1 VNRNVII
8 ATAIVCVV
16 ALLVGGWLFLRSR
29 RPPPIQFGCVKE
41 TQRVEVTDGRFMT
54 GVVEEGKSYE
64 ALIGFYQCNLPQRGD
79 VVLYRF
85 SPLSDPVIKIVRAV
99 EGDRFELVADKARGA
114 WNLKI
119 NGHIHTYNEEPY
131 FFGGR
136 GKPTL
141 GLYEKDRNN
150 TLGPNEVILFSL
162 VPPGI
167 NDSGMF
173 GLVHKNDLIAKIRLP

>member
-1 VNRNVII
+1 MSRNFII
-8 ATAIVCVV
+8 AIGIVSGI
-16 ALLVGGWLFLRSR
+16 ALLVGGLLFFRSR
-29 RPPPIQFGCVKE
+29 RPPPIQFGCVQE
-41 TQRVEVTDGRFMT
+41 TQKVEVTDGRFMT
-54 GVVEEGKSYE
+54 GVVEEGKTYE
-64 ALIGFYQCNLPQRGD
+64 ALIGFYQCNKPQRGD

-85 SPLSDPVIKIVRAV
+85 SSSSDPVIKIVRAV

-119 NGHIHTYNEEPY
+119 NGDIHTYNGEPY

-150 TLGPNEVILFSL
+150 TLGPNEVILLSNA
-162 VPPGI
+162 PPGI

-173 GLVHKNDLIAKIRLP
+173 GLVHKNDLIAKIKSP